1 MGGRVSPLDL
11 RPRDETMR
19 ATSKL
24 LSPTKF
30 NSSILRANSPFA
42 SSQLL
47 TEFKDRRSLHSVT
60 MPLSLN
66 EFLPPFATQAPSDD
80 HRGTISLMVL
90 TQPVGSLGTARSW
103 PYQCCHVSTD
113 NSLPLLPMAPQLAG
127 CCKGSRPYGLKST
140 LTSRPSLD
148 QLSIAGVG
156 SCCSG
161 RKPDS
166 TIPVLVH
173 KN

>member
-66 EFLPPFATQAPSDD
+66 EFLPPLCNASAK
-80 HRGTISLMVL
+80 R
-90 TQPVGSLGTARSW
+90 
-103 PYQCCHVSTD
+103 
-113 NSLPLLPMAPQLAG
+113 
-127 CCKGSRPYGLKST
+127 
-140 LTSRPSLD
+140 
-148 QLSIAGVG
+148 
-156 SCCSG
+156 
-161 RKPDS
+161 
-166 TIPVLVH
+166 
-173 KN
+173 